1 MSKVYTDSLTHYG
14 VKGMHWGVRKA
25 DGSWSTKSKQKAE
38 RTPEQARAA
47 KIERNARIGILIAGG
62 AAFVASQLVARGKI
76 KIGSIDFM
84 KLDYSDENFS
94 DMFEDGG
101 PVIWRRD

>member
-1 MSKVYTDSLTHYG
+1 MAQVYTNSLTHFG
-14 VKGMHWGVRKA
+14 VKGMRWGVRK
-25 DGSWSTKSKQKAE
+25 DKQKAE
-38 RTPEQARAA
+38 RTPEQARTA

-76 KIGSIDFM
+76 KISSIDFM

-94 DMFEDGG
+94 DMFEDDG

>member
-1 MSKVYTDSLTHYG
+1 MSQVYTNSLTHFG
-14 VKGMHWGVRKA
+14 VKGMRWGVRK
-25 DGSWSTKSKQKAE
+25 DKKKTE

-62 AAFVASQLVARGKI
+62 SAFVASQLVARGKI

-94 DMFEDGG
+94 DMFEDDG

>member
-1 MSKVYTDSLTHYG
+1 MSDAYLEHFG
-14 VKGMHWGVRKA
+14 VKGMRWGVRK
-25 DGSWSTKSKQKAE
+25 DKQKVE

-47 KIERNARIGILIAGG
+47 KIERNARIGVLIAGG

-76 KIGSIDFM
+76 SSNDFM